1 MRRDVYFQSTFLV
14 SLHSPNEKGPTL
26 LNPFKHFE
34 STHLLEEEEKN
45 VFFIFM
51 NIEHRLEFT
60 S

>member
-14 SLHSPNEKGPTL
+14 TLHSPNEKGPTL

-45 VFFIFM
+45 VFLF
-51 NIEHRLEFT
+51 L
-60 S
+60 